1 MKVSGFCRIAWCFL
15 RCAIAVAIVWCILVE
30 VAEAFAGSL
39 FGMELDGD
47 CILIVSGS
55 SMDECAAF
63 ARLYALPIAIAV
75 SVLSAAFVGAVAMA
89 AFSSRR
95 VFMTVVGI
103 ISACICL
110 RVVHVGSFRAWKPAY
125 VAFDMLRSAHVYQSV
140 GAAGRWTADRAAKV
154 RNAPECATNY
164 VFVIGESLTTM
175 RLPFFG
181 YGKNTAPKLSALGGS
196 LAKIGP
202 IRAPSP
208 YTVTSLMKLLVADG
222 GSAPVWFRLAG
233 WRTCFVGAQDR
244 WGRYCSVESAI
255 FAACERKVYL
265 GEVHNGARVYD
276 GQLLPIAGEMMA
288 ENDGRPFALFMHM
301 IGSHFQPEDRVPPG
315 FADDDELDGYDRSVR
330 YTDEVLARL
339 IAMLPPRTE
348 LFFIS
353 DHGESV
359 DSEGWR
365 NFRSKA
371 LWSVPMFVYPAEAA
385 PSSATSG
392 DDFVAVWKD
401 RAGQW
406 R

>member
-1 MKVSGFCRIAWCFL
+1 MVGWPNDVQKHYRMKVSGFCRIAWCFL

-154 RNAPECATNY
+154 RDFGAALAEKSGLEVVY
-164 VFVIGESLTTM
+164 EDERLTTVEAEEM
-175 RLPFFG
+175 LIEAG
-181 YGKNTAPKLSALGGS
+181 LS
-196 LAKIGP
+196 
-202 IRAPSP
+202 R
-208 YTVTSLMKLLVADG
+208 
-222 GSAPVWFRLAG
+222 
-233 WRTCFVGAQDR
+233 Q
-244 WGRYCSVESAI
+244 
-255 FAACERKVYL
+255 ERKKVIDKVAAEIILRCYL
-265 GEVHNGARVYD
+265 N
-276 GQLLPIAGEMMA
+276 
-288 ENDGRPFALFMHM
+288 
-301 IGSHFQPEDRVPPG
+301 
-315 FADDDELDGYDRSVR
+315 
-330 YTDEVLARL
+330 
-339 IAMLPPRTE
+339 
-348 LFFIS
+348 
-353 DHGESV
+353 
-359 DSEGWR
+359 
-365 NFRSKA
+365 K
-371 LWSVPMFVYPAEAA
+371 
-385 PSSATSG
+385 
-392 DDFVAVWKD
+392 
-401 RAGQW
+401 
-406 R
+406 